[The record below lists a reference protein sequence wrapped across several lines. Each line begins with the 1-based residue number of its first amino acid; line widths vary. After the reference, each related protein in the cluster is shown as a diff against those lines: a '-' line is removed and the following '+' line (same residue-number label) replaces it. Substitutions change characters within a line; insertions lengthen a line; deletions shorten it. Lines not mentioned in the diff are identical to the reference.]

1 MKPTRKKVN
10 QTLDKIIKN
19 AQDDDQKWGVT
30 EAMQIMTK
38 KVSQTTRTGEYNE

>member
-10 QTLDKIIKN
+10 QTLDEIIKY

-30 EAMQIMTK
+30 EAMQMMTK
-38 KVSQTTRTGEYNE
+38 KVSQTTRTGDYNE